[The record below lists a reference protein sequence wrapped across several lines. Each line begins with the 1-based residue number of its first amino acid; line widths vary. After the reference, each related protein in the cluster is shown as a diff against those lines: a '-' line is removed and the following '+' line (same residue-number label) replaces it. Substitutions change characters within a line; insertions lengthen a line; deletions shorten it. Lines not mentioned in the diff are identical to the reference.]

1 MCPVLVHFP
10 IDWIKVPFCDVI
22 VLTAYLY
29 SALSR
34 PPSAVTGH
42 PKGFL
47 SGFVV
52 AFRYSILNHITSPVV
67 MHANEYTPA

>member
-1 MCPVLVHFP
+1 MYPFLVHFP
-10 IDWIKVPFCDVI
+10 IDWIRVPFCDVI
-22 VLTAYLY
+22 VLTAYFY
-29 SALSR
+29 SALSM

-42 PKGFL
+42 PKGLL

-67 MHANEYTPA
+67 MYANEYTLA